1 MRNVI
6 TNHIFEHYRKKQRK
20 IEKAKTLLRKN
31 NHVVYE
37 KKIDDSYI
45 RWRAVERGRVGS
57 KYV

>member
-37 KKIDDSYI
+37 KKKQMIVTLDG
-45 RWRAVERGRVGS
+45 EL
-57 KYV
+57 

>member
-6 TNHIFEHYRKKQRK
+6 TNHIFEYYRKKQKK

-37 KKIDDSYI
+37 KNK
-45 RWRAVERGRVGS
+45 
-57 KYV
+57 

>member
-20 IEKAKTLLRKN
+20 IEKEKTLLRKN

-37 KKIDDSYI
+37 KK
-45 RWRAVERGRVGS
+45 
-57 KYV
+57 K